1 MAWDW
6 INKIVRKVAEEVH
19 KSKIDEFEKRM
30 LKIEQKQAVILKSI
44 QDNQSKLDK
53 LDERL
58 YQANMNSA
66 SAVGAINTIINT
78 GIQNNKLLTQG
89 DKINEQSNNK

>member
-66 SAVGAINTIINT
+66 SAVGAINTLINT